1 MIDLVD
7 WSFFA
12 GVLAVKLA
20 TGWIAVIA
28 DNDYLTGAAFR
39 SATLS
44 ALLVAGVIPISRMV
58 IAEAN
63 NVAAAACVVSA
74 FVTSFYDAGER
85 VKPTVMRGRH
95 AGQSAYEMTSRIND
109 RLFYIKVLL
118 IELEEPDEHMLLI
131 SAHPSH

>member
-20 TGWIAVIA
+20 TGWVAVIA

-74 FVTSFYDAGER
+74 FVTSFYG
-85 VKPTVMRGRH
+85 
-95 AGQSAYEMTSRIND
+95 SRD
-109 RLFYIKVLL
+109 
-118 IELEEPDEHMLLI
+118 LEKRK
-131 SAHPSH
+131 ARKNA